1 MVYQKQLVVVLA
13 PAKLNLSLD
22 VAGLLP
28 NGYHDLDMVMQTID
42 LYERI
47 TLRRS
52 ADLTLRLPG
61 SFVPPNDK
69 NTAYKAAVAF
79 FHYTGLLAG
88 VDITIQKHVPV
99 RAGMAGGSADAAG
112 VLVGLN
118 ELYNAQLSMSEL
130 CAIGAGIG
138 ADVPFALMGGTCRV
152 KGVGDLIKPLPPCP
166 DCWFVVVMP
175 SVGISTPEAFKRYD
189 IMGSPVHPD
198 CERQEQAIR
207 ENDLAAMCTA
217 AGNALEHC
225 SGAVETAAICKQLN
239 AQGAVTSLMTGSGAA
254 VFGVFDDEQK
264 AKQAQQALQAGYDQV
279 YLARRCAAVRAFC
292 RALPKRTTHPG
303 GKNKPA
309 GCRSAACDLPIAFV
323 SLILCLLWFIKT
335 IGNTA

>member
-79 FHYTGLLAG
+79 FNYTGLLAG

-118 ELYNAQLSMSEL
+118 ELYSAQLSMSEL

-207 ENDLAAMCTA
+207 ENDLAAARRCLVCLMMSKRR
-217 AGNALEHC
+217 NRPNRHC
-225 SGAVETAAICKQLN
+225 RPG
-239 AQGAVTSLMTGSGAA
+239 MTRFIWPA
-254 VFGVFDDEQK
+254 
-264 AKQAQQALQAGYDQV
+264 
-279 YLARRCAAVRAFC
+279 RCAAVRAFC